1 MKNKKSKKES
11 NITQESVIPEESLES
26 LEKKLEV
33 LSEKVKKLSKK
44 NVFSKK
50 LKHKVADEL

>member
-1 MKNKKSKKES
+1 MKNKKSKKEG
-11 NITQESVIPEESLES
+11 NLVENKDLDESLSS
-26 LEKKLEV
+26 LEQKLEV
-33 LSEKVKKLSKK
+33 LSSKVKKLSKK